1 MMKFFRELEPD
12 IHLGA
17 GALETE
23 QDGRD
28 WIAEYDTLLSR
39 ERAMVVIVREG
50 DRPQPGAGKP
60 MVLWMKARR
69 AELARLVAATV
80 FIFEDEAERQAM
92 ELALPGRS
100 KASPYPMVLATSEE
114 DALEKARQRLKAAS
128 TAGAMA

>member
-1 MMKFFRELEPD
+1 MKFFRELEPD
-12 IHLGA
+12 IHLGV

-28 WIAEYDTLLSR
+28 WVAEYDALLAR
-39 ERAMVVIVREG
+39 GRAMVVIVREG

-60 MVLWMKARR
+60 MVLWMKARK
-69 AELARLVAATV
+69 AELGRLVAATV

-92 ELALPGRS
+92 ELALPGRA
-100 KASPYPMVLATSEE
+100 KASPYPMVLAISEA